1 MDGRWHGLGDD
12 DETIIVGKMT
22 LSEIVARRARDYGLE
37 RAEDLAAAMGMSYQH
52 ARCMLTGQLRNVGI
66 DGRRALVRAL
76 DLDPG
81 VIERSVRRGC

>member
-37 RAEDLAAAMGMSYQH
+37 RAEDLAAAMGMSYSM
-52 ARCMLTGQLRNVGI
+52 R
-66 DGRRALVRAL
+66 
-76 DLDPG
+76 G
-81 VIERSVRRGC
+81 VS

>member
-1 MDGRWHGLGDD
+1 MGGRRHGLGDD

-22 LSEIVARRARDYGLE
+22 LSEIVTRRARDYGLE

-52 ARCMLTGQLRNVGI
+52 ARCLMNGQLRNVSI

-81 VIERSVRRGC
+81 VIERAVRKC

>member
-37 RAEDLAAAMGMSYQH
+37 RAEDLVAAMGMSYQH
-52 ARCMLTGQLRNVGI
+52 ARCMLDRAAAERGHQRAQSAGQG
-66 DGRRALVRAL
+66 A
-76 DLDPG
+76 
-81 VIERSVRRGC
+81 